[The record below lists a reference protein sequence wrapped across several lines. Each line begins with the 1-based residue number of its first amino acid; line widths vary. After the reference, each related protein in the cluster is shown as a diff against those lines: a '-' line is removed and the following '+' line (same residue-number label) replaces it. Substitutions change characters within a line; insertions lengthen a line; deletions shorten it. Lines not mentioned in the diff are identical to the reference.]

1 MSQFPIFR
9 KLINNKSFYK
19 IISST
24 KFEEKRLIGS
34 RLIIETYTASQY
46 PEILLI
52 QDIINKT
59 HAYYIDSSLVEYES
73 VN

>member
-46 PEILLI
+46 PEMLLI
-52 QDIINKT
+52 QDMINKT
-59 HAYYIDSSLVEYES
+59 HAYYLDSNLEEFES